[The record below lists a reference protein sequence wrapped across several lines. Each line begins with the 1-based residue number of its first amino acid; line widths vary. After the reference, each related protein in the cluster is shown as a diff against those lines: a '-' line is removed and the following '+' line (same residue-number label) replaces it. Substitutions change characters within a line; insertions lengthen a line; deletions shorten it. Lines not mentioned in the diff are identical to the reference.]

1 MVSASR
7 GAVFVVAVVVSVAA
21 GAFVSVARFVFI
33 VLVAGAVVPRRVV
46 MTVTMAPALAIL
58 PRN

>member
-1 MVSASR
+1 M
-7 GAVFVVAVVVSVAA
+7 FVVAVVVSVAA

-33 VLVAGAVVPRRVV
+33 ILVAGAVVPRGVV
-46 MTVTMAPALAIL
+46 MTVTMVPALAIL